1 MSILRSGPAR
11 PAVTITVAVLLAG
24 CQSYQPHPI
33 NLAGHHRSWVAR
45 SGNDA
50 TVQAF
55 VDRLAGA
62 GRATGLGVDP
72 GDGLSLAEAELVA
85 LVYNPDLRLARLRV
99 GVARATAEYAGR
111 WDDPTLS
118 VDVLRITESVPD
130 PWVVTPGLT
139 VTIPLSGRLAIEQDR
154 ADAAL
159 RAEVAAVAE
168 QEWAVRWALQEAW
181 LAWSAASIQF
191 AEQAHLLDDIAALA
205 SATARLAEAG
215 ELPRTEA
222 ALFEIELIRR
232 RADRRRLEGVLWE
245 REQQLRHLMG
255 LSPTAMLE
263 LQPTLD
269 APQGASTEAFE
280 ARLGG
285 HPTLVRLQRAY
296 DVAEQTLRREVRK
309 QFPDLT
315 FGPLYESDQGQSRV
329 GLSGAIPL
337 PLFNANRG
345 GIAEARAQ
353 REVARAAL
361 EVEYDRLWAEWAQ
374 ASARA
379 EALADQR
386 HELLDVLAP
395 RIDSQLDDAQ
405 RLLKLGES
413 GGLILLESLVR
424 AYETKL
430 DVIEVRRDE
439 ALAHFHLHHLMG
451 PAQPALAVPPSDLPA
466 EPVHEV
472 TP

>member
-191 AEQAHLLDDIAALA
+191 AEQAHLLDDIAVRACRHIETALDVRRDA
-205 SATARLAEAG
+205 VSREYRYYILNRAAPSALKRQRAAFVPG
-215 ELPRTEA
+215 ELDIAAMNKAGA
-222 ALFEIELIRR
+222 ALRGERNFASFASRLSRSNVRR
-232 RADRRRLEGVLWE
+232 MVRTMHRA
-245 REQQLRHLMG
+245 
-255 LSPTAMLE
+255 
-263 LQPTLD
+263 
-269 APQGASTEAFE
+269 
-280 ARLGG
+280 
-285 HPTLVRLQRAY
+285 
-296 DVAEQTLRREVRK
+296 
-309 QFPDLT
+309 
-315 FGPLYESDQGQSRV
+315 
-329 GLSGAIPL
+329 
-337 PLFNANRG
+337 
-345 GIAEARAQ
+345 
-353 REVARAAL
+353 
-361 EVEYDRLWAEWAQ
+361 
-374 ASARA
+374 
-379 EALADQR
+379 
-386 HELLDVLAP
+386 
-395 RIDSQLDDAQ
+395 
-405 RLLKLGES
+405 
-413 GGLILLESLVR
+413 
-424 AYETKL
+424 
-430 DVIEVRRDE
+430 EVRRHGEMVIFTAVANSFLPHQVRNTAGALIRLGLGRMTPGEFYSIIE
-439 ALAHFHLHHLMG
+439 AAKPGLAG
-451 PAQPALAVPPSDLPA
+451 PAAPAGGLYLERVNYPA
-466 EPVHEV
+466 PIEEIIYENL
-472 TP
+472 